1 MKFVKKFL
9 ISIFLLLAG
18 IFMRVLYI
26 GHIINDFVEG
36 IAWTFFGVAF
46 LIVVDALI
54 EEFARDDKDKKE

>member
-18 IFMRVLYI
+18 IFMRVWYI
-26 GHIINDFVEG
+26 GLVMNSFVRG

-54 EEFARDDKDKKE
+54 EEFTRDDKDKKE